1 MSVDTNRIRGEFQKK
16 AIVWSNDL
24 QRKSIALYLR
34 GEVKPHIFFEPGG
47 YLSLNGTKGRVPR
60 EHLDI
65 INNHKGPMK
74 ITGVDSD
81 LTDHL
86 VWHIEET
93 KPGYV
98 YRLVVE
104 DISESPGDYTGH
116 LILRTDNP
124 KKPELIVIINGTI
137 RPRENSY

>member
-1 MSVDTNRIRGEFQKK
+1 
-16 AIVWSNDL
+16 
-24 QRKSIALYLR
+24 
-34 GEVKPHIFFEPGG
+34 
-47 YLSLNGTKGRVPR
+47 
-60 EHLDI
+60 
-65 INNHKGPMK
+65 MK

-86 VWHIEET
+86 VWHIEEP

-104 DISESPGDYTGH
+104 DISELPGHYTGH

-124 KKPELIVIINGTI
+124 EKPELIVIINGTI
-137 RPRENSY
+137 RPRENQY